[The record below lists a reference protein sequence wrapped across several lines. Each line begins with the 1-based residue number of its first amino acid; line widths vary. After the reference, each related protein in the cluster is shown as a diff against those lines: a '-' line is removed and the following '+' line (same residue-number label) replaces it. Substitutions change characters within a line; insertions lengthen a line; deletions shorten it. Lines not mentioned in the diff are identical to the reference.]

1 MAMTSVPAAP
11 PGRGLRILMVPLKPW
26 PTDHAMLESVYAMR
40 LPGRGHR
47 VDWLMWSQAPASG
60 TTSWHGTE
68 VHLTRYGSGSV
79 LAAAGRWW
87 RLLRAMDHQLRSG
100 TFDLVQVRN
109 SSAAAA
115 LALLLCR
122 RTRTKVV
129 FQLSFPVA
137 EWVREAARRHEVR
150 APRFRSALAPVQIA
164 LRRAVVRR
172 ADLVLAISERMR
184 SDLIRE
190 GAPASRVVVFPLGAD
205 EPSGTRSAEI
215 EALRRTLGIG
225 ADPLVL
231 YFGAISPQ
239 RELGFLVEVAVRVA
253 NRHPSARWI
262 LIGPSASGGSERLVA
277 AAAAAGLA
285 GRFDVRGPVP
295 RSEIASYL
303 ATATLTVSPVP
314 LDDVYLP
321 SSPTKVV
328 ESLASGRPVVAT
340 PIPDQETVL
349 RESGGGVIAPF
360 DADAFAGAV
369 AGLLDDPDEAKAMG
383 ERGRI
388 WVREHRS
395 YEHLADTVEDAY
407 RRLGETT

>member
-1 MAMTSVPAAP
+1 
-11 PGRGLRILMVPLKPW
+11 
-26 PTDHAMLESVYAMR
+26 MLESVYATR
-40 LPGRGHR
+40 LPERGHR
-47 VDWLMWSQAPASG
+47 VEWLMWSGSAGSG
-60 TTSWHGTE
+60 TPSWHGTE

-87 RLLRAMDHQLRSG
+87 RLLRAMDHLLRSG

-115 LALLLCR
+115 LALLLRR

-150 APRFRSALAPVQIA
+150 APRFRSTVAPFQIA

-184 SDLIRE
+184 SDLIRD

-205 EPSGTRSAEI
+205 EPLGTSPAES
-215 EALRRTLGIG
+215 EALRRTLGVG

-239 RELGFLVEVAVRVA
+239 RELGFLVEVAARVA
-253 NRHPSARWI
+253 KRHPTARW
-262 LIGPSASGGSERLVA
+262 LLLGPSVVGEAGRLVA
-277 AAAAAGLA
+277 AATAAGLRE
-285 GRFDVRGPVP
+285 RFDVRDRVP
-295 RSEIASYL
+295 RSEVAHFLAAS
-303 ATATLTVSPVP
+303 TLTVSPVP
-314 LDDVYLP
+314 MDDVYLP

-328 ESLASGRPVVAT
+328 ESLASSRPVVAT
-340 PIPDQETVL
+340 PIPDQETVV

-360 DADAFAGAV
+360 DADAFADAV
-369 AGLLDDPDEAKAMG
+369 AGLLDDPDEARAMG
-383 ERGRI
+383 ERGRA

-395 YEHLADTVEDAY
+395 YEHLADTVEEAY
-407 RRLGETT
+407 RGLGEPR

>member
-1 MAMTSVPAAP
+1 
-11 PGRGLRILMVPLKPW
+11 MVPLKPW
-26 PTDHAMLESVYAMR
+26 PTDHAMLESVYARR

-47 VDWLMWSQAPASG
+47 VDWLMWSGSAGSG

-87 RLLRAMDHQLRSG
+87 RLLRAMDHLLRSG

-109 SSAAAA
+109 SSAAAT
-115 LALLLCR
+115 LALLLRR

-137 EWVREAARRHEVR
+137 EWVRKAARRHEVR
-150 APRFRSALAPVQIA
+150 APRFRSAVAPLQIA
-164 LRRAVVRR
+164 LRLAVVRR

-184 SDLIRE
+184 SDLIRD

-205 EPSGTRSAEI
+205 DPLGTSPAEI

-239 RELGFLVEVAVRVA
+239 RELGFLVEVAARVA
-253 NRHPSARWI
+253 KRHPTARW
-262 LIGPSASGGSERLVA
+262 LLLGPSVVGEAGRLA
-277 AAAAAGLA
+277 AAATAAGLRE
-285 GRFDVRGPVP
+285 RFDVRDRVP
-295 RSEIASYL
+295 RSEVAHYL
-303 ATATLTVSPVP
+303 AASTLTVSPVP
-314 LDDVYLP
+314 MDDIYLP

-328 ESLASGRPVVAT
+328 ESLASSRPVVAT
-340 PIPDQETVL
+340 PIPDQEIVL
-349 RESGGGVIAPF
+349 RESGGGVIARF
-360 DADAFAGAV
+360 DADAFADAV
-369 AGLLDDPDEAKAMG
+369 AALLDDPDEARGMG
-383 ERGRI
+383 ERGRA

-395 YEHLADTVEDAY
+395 YEHLADTVEEAY
-407 RRLGETT
+407 LGVREPR

>member
-1 MAMTSVPAAP
+1 MTSSPKTPAASS
-11 PGRGLRILMVPLKPW
+11 LRILMVPLKPW
-26 PTDHAMLESVYAMR
+26 PTDHAMLESVYAR
-40 LPGRGHR
+40 IFPGRGHR
-47 VDWLMWSQAPASG
+47 VDWLMWSGSPASG

-109 SSAAAA
+109 SSAAGA
-115 LALLLCR
+115 LAILLRR

-137 EWVREAARRHEVR
+137 EWVLEAARRHEVR
-150 APRFRSALAPVQIA
+150 APRVRSALAPMQIA
-164 LRRAVVRR
+164 LRRAVVGR

-184 SDLIRE
+184 SDLIRD

-205 EPSGTRSAEI
+205 EPSGTPPAEI
-215 EALRRTLGIG
+215 ETLRRTLGIG

-239 RELGFLVEVAVRVA
+239 RKLGFLVEVAVRVA
-253 NRHPSARWI
+253 NRHPTARWI

-277 AAAAAGLA
+277 AAAAAGLG
-285 GRFDVRGPVP
+285 GRFDVLDPVP

-303 ATATLTVSPVP
+303 AAATLTVSPVP

-349 RESGGGVIAPF
+349 RESAGGVIAPF

-369 AGLLDDPDEAKAMG
+369 AGLLDDPDEARAMG
-383 ERGRI
+383 ERGRV
-388 WVREHRS
+388 WVHEHRS
-395 YEHLADTVEDAY
+395 YEHLADTVEEAY
-407 RRLGETT
+407 RRLGEPK